1 MLLCILLPLLPCII
15 NVWHRRGVIVSSV
28 FVSNNSASAYAR
40 CVCFH
45 SVNLLGGW
53 LGFTQCRV
61 GIISAVDIGLYLA
74 IIVLVY
80 ISLYLRL
87 CGTYL
92 AKRLLH

>member
-1 MLLCILLPLLPCII
+1 VYSLVTIALVPD
-15 NVWHRRGVIVSSV
+15 
-28 FVSNNSASAYAR
+28 AR

-53 LGFTQCRV
+53 LGFTQCQV
-61 GIISAVDIGLYLA
+61 GIISAVNIGLYLA
-74 IIVLVY
+74 ITVLVY

-92 AKRLLH
+92 AKMLLY